1 MISVVPKTFSFDAF
15 DASPELNQKLQS
27 SFKVEQNEDVN
38 ITPQPNPEVTRLVIQ
53 FGSHSTKCGLSV
65 DALPIAVPSIV
76 ARRVSSSAQTDSWN
90 GYTNMNQNKD
100 NDNKDDDDSLDDG
113 EVIER
118 DYLDQAR
125 KLMMSR
131 LRAKELRYDK
141 QLKKECQRFNADL
154 DFNDDNDNG
163 HVQMLQYHES
173 NINIK
178 LASEVADDD
187 FLFGQKAVEL
197 LDVLGLFYRRRLF
210 VNGCINP
217 RYQSLEEWRCDL
229 AAFICGIV
237 EQYYNGVMY
246 PDVILVVDEFID
258 SQTVEAVCDVL
269 FQPLYGLGVKT
280 LAVINESV
288 AASFGCNMSSACVV
302 DVGFDKIGVACID
315 DGLVLKGTS
324 CTVTNSG
331 SYMMQTN
338 LWNIFKIQNDQIFTG
353 MLLPEYDR
361 VSQLLLTL
369 DDQKILGLADFDY
382 QAHLKGN
389 QLHKTTMKCHDE
401 GYLAALCLFINR
413 IDAQLANQY
422 TQSKH
427 FVNCLELGNLRTRLR
442 LHQLLLAQDE
452 KKSDQIQTKDQKGH
466 LLLKNQI
473 EINVNPQDQMRDD
486 NNKAILPSEQLED
499 AQEAVE
505 KETVNEE
512 EQSDKQDI
520 GPKQS
525 PLEVEEF
532 MKSDAIHHLV
542 VLSILSSSKKLVSWI
557 RGETEL
563 ALEDILR
570 SHEVTRIKRMF
581 ANIKLVG
588 SGLSKVP
595 NSFAMLEDLIYE
607 SYYDE
612 IGPKLRL
619 LPSDERGGNDDMQ
632 VDGKPQ
638 FLEIET
644 VAIVPN
650 TKNVDPGCLQWKG
663 ACIAASLESFLSMSL
678 FSAEEYQSQR
688 LTVVDSRWFP
698 SRN

>member
-15 DASPELNQKLQS
+15 DASLELNQKLHS
-27 SFKVEQNEDVN
+27 SFKVEQNNDVN

-53 FGSHSTKCGLSV
+53 FGSHSTKVGLSV

-90 GYTNMNQNKD
+90 GYTNMNQNND
-100 NDNKDDDDSLDDG
+100 TDNKDDGSLDDG
-113 EVIER
+113 SSVIEL

-141 QLKKECQRFNADL
+141 KLKKECQRFNADL

-178 LASEVADDD
+178 LASEVLDDD

-197 LDVLGLFYRRRLF
+197 LDAQGQFYRRRLF
-210 VNGCINP
+210 VNGSINSQ
-217 RYQSLEEWRCDL
+217 YQSLEEWRCDL
-229 AAFICGIV
+229 TAYIKGIV

-246 PDVILVVDEFID
+246 PDVILVVDEIID

-269 FQPLYGLGVKT
+269 FQPLYGLDVKT

-302 DVGFDKIGVACID
+302 DVGYDKISAACID
-315 DGLVLKGTS
+315 DGLVLKGSS
-324 CTVTNSG
+324 CTVLYSG

-338 LWNIFKIQNDQIFTG
+338 LWNLFKLQNDQIFTG

-361 VSQLLLTL
+361 VSRLLLTL
-369 DDQKILGLADFDY
+369 DEQKILGIASFDY
-382 QAHLKGN
+382 QAHLRGD
-389 QLHKTTMKCHDE
+389 QLHKTTLKCHDE
-401 GYLAALCLFINR
+401 GYLAALSPFINR
-413 IDAQLANQY
+413 INTQLDHQFI
-422 TQSKH
+422 QSKNY
-427 FVNCLELGNLRTRLR
+427 VNCLELGSLRTRLR
-442 LHQLLLAQDE
+442 LHQLLLAQDGN
-452 KKSDQIQTKDQKGH
+452 KSDQIQIKDQKEH

-473 EINVNPQDQMRDD
+473 ERIVNPQDKSHD
-486 NNKAILPSEQLED
+486 NNKAILPSEQLDE
-499 AQEAVE
+499 AQEVVE

-512 EQSDKQDI
+512 EHADQEDI

-525 PLEVEEF
+525 PFDVEEF

-557 RGETEL
+557 RGQTEL

-595 NSFAMLEDLIYE
+595 NSFTMLEDLIYE

-632 VDGKPQ
+632 IDGKPQ

-650 TKNVDPGCLQWKG
+650 TKNVDPGYLQWKG